1 MIHSFD
7 IFRVEPSGH
16 VLWQGSTESFLTA
29 NKHIQKITM
38 SFPGKYIIL
47 NQITGE
53 KVVVGQASDTTQ
65 AAPSDVESGDAA
77 RDGMD

>member
-1 MIHSFD
+1 
-7 IFRVEPSGH
+7 
-16 VLWQGSTESFLTA
+16 
-29 NKHIQKITM
+29 M